1 MDTKLTS
8 SETWLPVV
16 GFEGFY
22 EVSNYGNVRS
32 VDHLSKQKRD
42 SVGRAMPARLIKGRV
57 IRQRLHQFGYLVVTL
72 SVDGKHYTRTVHKL
86 VAEAFIGKR
95 DKDEVVRHLDGN
107 PKNNRISN
115 LSYGSQKQNMRD
127 AITHGTVERGEKRYN
142 AKLSNEDIV
151 KMKMDI
157 ADGMQSVDVSK
168 KYGVSEVYVCKV
180 INNTRWKS
188 IGGDVSAYAKNH
200 KLDAQE
206 REIVIDYLKSG
217 GSLRKAAKLFNVS
230 YTQIR
235 NIKNEN
241 RED

>member
-1 MDTKLTS
+1 
-8 SETWLPVV
+8 
-16 GFEGFY
+16 
-22 EVSNYGNVRS
+22 
-32 VDHLSKQKRD
+32 
-42 SVGRAMPARLIKGRV
+42 
-57 IRQRLHQFGYLVVTL
+57 
-72 SVDGKHYTRTVHKL
+72 
-86 VAEAFIGKR
+86 
-95 DKDEVVRHLDGN
+95 
-107 PKNNRISN
+107 
-115 LSYGSQKQNMRD
+115 MRD